1 MPSPSRTSSRRN
13 GRAAAPADP
22 RAVEDRGGAKSPGE
36 GIEAAG
42 GHPLLA
48 ARIEEAVAMARR
60 TGARDAEFDQKAF
73 GDEMWDL

>member
-1 MPSPSRTSSRRN
+1 
-13 GRAAAPADP
+13 
-22 RAVEDRGGAKSPGE
+22 
-36 GIEAAG
+36 
-42 GHPLLA
+42 LLA